1 MNEFLHKYQ
10 LFNISEF
17 LLEIILVF
25 IFKINFSTPFD
36 PRAVQNTDLHSNS
49 NISKTSRVNI
59 DFKKKQQRF
68 LKEYLI
74 SFLMIF
80 SLIDF
85 ALVILELLMFKN
97 CGIIGISKIEFFSYS
112 GTERVKIKKAL
123 VLTKR
128 NVMSFVPK
136 IQGLFRVSLPINLQ
150 FQWKVTWLL
159 VKWLLAKPSETFVKE
174 SETVSRKK
182 CV

>member
-17 LLEIILVF
+17 LLEIILVC
-25 IFKINFSTPFD
+25 IFKTNFSTPFD

-49 NISKTSRVNI
+49 NISKTIRVNI
-59 DFKKKQQRF
+59 DFKKKKTTF
-68 LKEYLI
+68 FKEYLI
-74 SFLMIF
+74 SILIIF

-112 GTERVKIKKAL
+112 GTERVKIKKVL
-123 VLTKR
+123 VLPKR

-150 FQWKVTWLL
+150 FQFQSHMTTCKMVTC
-159 VKWLLAKPSETFVKE
+159 KTFRNICK
-174 SETVSRKK
+174 RI
-182 CV
+182 